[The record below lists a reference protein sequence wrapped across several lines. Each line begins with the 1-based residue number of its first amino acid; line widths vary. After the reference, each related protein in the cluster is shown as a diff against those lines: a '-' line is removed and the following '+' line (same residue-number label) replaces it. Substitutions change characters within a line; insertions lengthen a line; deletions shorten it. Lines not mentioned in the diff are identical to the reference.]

1 MEFITILIAVAVE
14 QYYRDVDRYRQF
26 DWFASYC
33 DWIQQKATVLV
44 PMGASAN
51 GPMRLLI
58 LLAPLVIVIALVDS
72 LFSGMGSFFSFVFG
86 IAILIYSIGPKDLT
100 TQVEKYLASL
110 SSGDTEG
117 ALLNANTFFAGHCY
131 KPEIAGSPATIAEIM
146 KRGILL
152 AFSNR
157 ILAVLFWFIIL
168 GPVGALLY
176 RFTTLLLERFAG
188 GYFGDEVTPQAEVE
202 DESDS
207 ELKLAIQRLYMILG
221 WVPARLC
228 VITFALAGSLTDTLL
243 CWTCASD
250 FFNKN
255 NDELIVTSG
264 LHALKMEVEPTNESD
279 ADISEYISDVEQ
291 VLALVKW
298 SLIIVITVI
307 ALMTI
312 VGWIY

>member
-14 QYYRDVDRYRQF
+14 QYYKDVDRYRQF
-26 DWFASYC
+26 GWFVSYC
-33 DWIQQKATVLV
+33 DWMQQKSTALI
-44 PMGASAN
+44 PAGSSAS
-51 GPMRLLI
+51 GPVRLLI
-58 LLAPLVIVIALVDS
+58 LLTPLVVVVAFVDGI
-72 LFSGMGSFFSFVFG
+72 FAGMGSFFSFIFSL
-86 IAILIYSIGPKDLT
+86 AILIYSLGPKDLT

-117 ALLNANTFFAGHCY
+117 ALLHANAFFTGHCFE
-131 KPEIAGSPATIAEIM
+131 PEISGSPATIAGIM

-176 RFTTLLLERFAG
+176 RLTILLLERFAG
-188 GYFGDEVTPQAEVE
+188 GSFGACPDG

-207 ELKLAIQRLYMILG
+207 EFKSAIQRLYMILG

-228 VITFALAGSLTDTLL
+228 VITFALAGSFADTLL

-255 NDELIVTSG
+255 NDELIVASG
-264 LHALKMEVEPTNESD
+264 LHALKMDVEPDNETETDSA
-279 ADISEYISDVEQ
+279 ADVTGVEQ

>member
-14 QYYRDVDRYRQF
+14 QYYKDVDRYRQF

-33 DWIQQKATVLV
+33 DWMQQKSTALIPVGSSSGTV
-44 PMGASAN
+44 
-51 GPMRLLI
+51 RLLI
-58 LLAPLVIVIALVDS
+58 LLAPVVIAIVLVDS
-72 LFSGMGSFFSFVFG
+72 VFSGMGSFFSFIFSIV
-86 IAILIYSIGPKDLT
+86 ILIYSIGPKDLT

-117 ALLNANTFFAGHCY
+117 ALLKANTFFAGHCY
-131 KPEIAGSPATIAEIM
+131 EPEIGGSPATIAEIM

-157 ILAVLFWFIIL
+157 VLAVLFWFIIL
-168 GPVGALLY
+168 GPLGALLY
-176 RFTTLLLERFAG
+176 RLTVLLLERFAG
-188 GYFGDEVTPQAEVE
+188 GYFGAETTPPSEAGE
-202 DESDS
+202 ESDLEFKS
-207 ELKLAIQRLYMILG
+207 AIRRLYMILG

-228 VITFALAGSLTDTLL
+228 VITFALAGSFADTLL
-243 CWTCASD
+243 CWTCAAD

-255 NDELIVTSG
+255 NDELIVESG
-264 LHALKMEVEPTNESD
+264 LHALKMDVEPANESEGD
-279 ADISEYISDVEQ
+279 SSEYINEVEQ
-291 VLALVKW
+291 VLVLVKW